1 MKNKK
6 EFRAVIHLGSTAVH
20 TVVGYFSHSNK
31 TLKII
36 AVGNAPTK
44 AFFGGKIHDR
54 EKLLQAIELST
65 RQAMDMAGLELYDV
79 GLSFATA
86 YIASAN
92 GHSKGILTNRRSVN
106 EVGAVVTAQNVSQL
120 LSQLEV
126 GVKDLNHTLM
136 QLQVQMMVIDPQGTD
151 NKPYTIKNAIGLRT
165 HELSIY
171 YHAIGVPMPYYE
183 QMKELFLSKQFGIY
197 PSMFAGVSGAEY
209 ALTDEEKQNGTC
221 FVDIGMGTTD
231 VCVYKS
237 GFLIFSHCIDTGGDD
252 LTREIAEWLDVSYA
266 EAESIKCQYGHAD
279 ASVRS
284 KAHFENLR
292 RRNNNHVNQYI
303 SFNSFELA
311 MLIERFY
318 LQLFNKIHTRVL
330 EHPQLDCV
338 IKYDMVL
345 AGGGAKMAGLDAL
358 LRKKFNISTRQ
369 MTLNQNI
376 AACKEH
382 LSEDK
387 NFLAVKTSIQNNEF
401 YNAIGALLYQNNSQH
416 LFDEEVRYPTTAT
429 PPTGFFGRV
438 LSLEQKVQK
447 FKAWM

>member
-1 MKNKK
+1 MRSKK
-6 EFRAVIHLGSTAVH
+6 EFRAVIHIGSTAVH

-31 TLKII
+31 TLKIV
-36 AVGNAPTK
+36 AVGNAPTT

-92 GHSKGILTNRRSVN
+92 GYSKGVLTNRHNAN
-106 EVGAVVTAQNVSQL
+106 EAGAVVTAQKVSQL
-120 LSQLEV
+120 LSELETD
-126 GVKDLNHTLM
+126 VKNLKHTLM
-136 QLQVQMMVIDPQGTD
+136 QLQIQMMVIDPQGTD

-171 YHAIGVPMPYYE
+171 YHAIGVPKPYYE

-197 PSMFAGVSGAEY
+197 PPMFAGVSGAEY

-221 FVDIGMGTTD
+221 FVDIGVGTTD

-237 GFLIFSHCIDTGGDD
+237 GFLIFTHCIDMGGDA
-252 LTREIAEWLDVSYA
+252 LTREIADWLKVSYT
-266 EAESIKCQYGHAD
+266 EAETIKCQYGQAD
-279 ASVRS
+279 PTVCS

-292 RRNNNHVNQYI
+292 RRGNHANQHI

-311 MLIERFY
+311 ALIERFY
-318 LQLFNKIHTRVL
+318 LQLFNQIHARVL

-338 IKYDMVL
+338 IKYDVVL

-358 LRKKFNISTRQ
+358 LRKKLNISTRQ

-387 NFLAVKTSIQNNEF
+387 NFLAVNTSIQNNEF

-416 LFDEEVRYPTTAT
+416 LFDEEVRYPATAT
-429 PPTGFFGRV
+429 PQTGFFGRV